1 MSTIP
6 RDLGKYELQQHLGRG
21 SAGEVWKGY
30 DTQSHCNVAIKLIHT
45 DLQSDPNFMTRF
57 TREGQ
62 VITTLHHPN
71 LVPMREVN
79 ISRPPQTNETTAYF
93 VMDYIEGQ
101 TLADYINA
109 TSHKGNFPSADQI
122 VYLFTTLGV
131 AIDYAHQHGIVHGN
145 IKPGNILLDKHN
157 TKNFEDG
164 EPVLADAGLTQLLG
178 NAAGVGSPLYMSPE
192 QAKGYSA
199 NNRSDIY
206 SLGVILYE
214 ICTGV
219 QPFRDESSVAVMMQH
234 INALPTPPNL
244 INPDIPSALSEV
256 ILRAMSKDTTA
267 RYSMASLLATAIADA
282 CSIQAILRVSH
293 DKLLLNEEDTA
304 YQNSRSSTGS
314 ILGVP
319 QPSPKIPARSPV
331 AQPLPK
337 ISRPLTGNSGKRP
350 AIRTN
355 PLTPVSH
362 PRIAVPAPSGK
373 IPVTPDVNQAAEPIP
388 ASTQTNKLP
397 LSTPS
402 EKIPSPVPQITQ
414 QFPSPVSSEQPTF
427 PKLHTKERMRLTDTP
442 VYIAFAALALLLI
455 VIGSAIGANILLKN
469 SQQQLAAS
477 TTAMTGHVFFQ
488 DDTFGHNDQVHI
500 QLQNMPAP
508 ATGKSYFAWLQ
519 RNDNR
524 VLALGQLPWQNGNV
538 SYTYSG
544 DNKHSNLLAIA
555 QSFSITQ
562 EDSNSNPQAQV
573 GKEIY
578 RATFNSVVLPHIKNI
593 LFTTPGLPG
602 NQSVV
607 VGLLGTIQSMNDKA
621 GSIYDSLGAR
631 PDVGLVRRQAI
642 RIIEIIDGTR
652 YAMSS
657 ADLPTTYRP
666 LVNVQVGLL
675 SSPAQRGYLDTL
687 ATQLDKIR
695 QVANGNTA
703 LLQHVQNIQNALTDL
718 QDWVQKMRTY
728 DVQILKA
735 ADLTDPAIIGV
746 ALQLKNTAADSY
758 VGHTLPPNPA
768 PLPELRSAGAS
779 QAYTEAQYMATLD
792 VKPV

>member
-244 INPDIPSALSEV
+244 INPNIPPALSEV
-256 ILRAMSKDTTA
+256 ILRAMSKEA
-267 RYSMASLLATAIADA
+267 GSRFPLASLLAAAIADA
-282 CSIQAILRVSH
+282 WSVQPMLELPRCTVNQV
-293 DKLLLNEEDTA
+293 EEMPRTGT
-304 YQNSRSSTGS
+304 NSGS
-314 ILGVP
+314 LLGVP
-319 QPSPKIPARSPV
+319 QPLQRLSTRLPNS
-331 AQPLPK
+331 QPLPR
-337 ISRPLTGNSGKRP
+337 ISRPLTGTTGKQPTVRPNPLPTQPLIELPTSSGKM
-350 AIRTN
+350 
-355 PLTPVSH
+355 
-362 PRIAVPAPSGK
+362 
-373 IPVTPDVNQAAEPIP
+373 PVTSGVNQATEFVP
-388 ASTQTNKLP
+388 ASMQTNKMAVPTSSAKIPAPYQAPPTPSTIRLP
-397 LSTPS
+397 LVPAGSVQSTAPMKANSTRQS
-402 EKIPSPVPQITQ
+402 E
-414 QFPSPVSSEQPTF
+414 
-427 PKLHTKERMRLTDTP
+427 TP
-442 VYIAFAALALLLI
+442 IYIAFAALALLLV
-455 VIGSAIGANILLKN
+455 VIGSAIGADVLLQKN
-469 SQQQLAAS
+469 QQAAQTRS
-477 TTAMTGHVFFQ
+477 KVMSGHAFFQ
-488 DDTFGHNDQVHI
+488 DDTSGHNDQIHI
-500 QLQNMPAP
+500 NRQN
-508 ATGKSYFAWLQ
+508 
-519 RNDNR
+519 
-524 VLALGQLPWQNGNV
+524 V
-538 SYTYSG
+538 
-544 DNKHSNLLAIA
+544 
-555 QSFSITQ
+555 
-562 EDSNSNPQAQV
+562 
-573 GKEIY
+573 
-578 RATFNSVVLPHIKNI
+578 
-593 LFTTPGLPG
+593 
-602 NQSVV
+602 
-607 VGLLGTIQSMNDKA
+607 
-621 GSIYDSLGAR
+621 
-631 PDVGLVRRQAI
+631 
-642 RIIEIIDGTR
+642 
-652 YAMSS
+652 
-657 ADLPTTYRP
+657 
-666 LVNVQVGLL
+666 
-675 SSPAQRGYLDTL
+675 PAQ
-687 ATQLDKIR
+687 
-695 QVANGNTA
+695 
-703 LLQHVQNIQNALTDL
+703 
-718 QDWVQKMRTY
+718 
-728 DVQILKA
+728 
-735 ADLTDPAIIGV
+735 
-746 ALQLKNTAADSY
+746 
-758 VGHTLPPNPA
+758 
-768 PLPELRSAGAS
+768 AS
-779 QAYTEAQYMATLD
+779 GQS
-792 VKPV
+792 